1 MELQL
6 PRTENL
12 TLPNANDI
20 LNEIHLTG
28 STFDVIRRSY
38 LLKLHELTEQNIII
52 YYSGWLQKQNI
63 DGRFA
68 SISDVDMNGFM
79 TVLHGL
85 DRSKGLDLILHTP
98 GGEQAATERLVNY
111 LRSMFG
117 TKIRAFVPHL
127 AMSAGTMIA
136 CACEEIFMGRHS
148 SLGPI
153 DPQVNGMPAQSVID
167 SFNKAHDEIKA
178 DQTKILVWHPILSK
192 YNLSFR
198 DQCQDAI
205 DLTVKMVT
213 EWLQTGMFSDMP
225 EAEAQ
230 DVINTIV
237 DTLKDYEEF
246 KSHNRHLS
254 SEFCRDLGLKV
265 SFLEDNKPLQDAVLS
280 VHHACMHTFASTRA
294 IKIIENHEG
303 TAFIQQVNQPQSVV
317 VNQQGN
323 QPGNQR
329 QRNQGQR
336 GRGRR

>member
-1 MELQL
+1 M
-6 PRTENL
+6 
-12 TLPNANDI
+12 PNSNDI

-38 LLKLHELTEQNIII
+38 LLKLHHLTKRNIII
-52 YYSGWLQKQNI
+52 YYSGWLQKPNI
-63 DGRFA
+63 DARFA

-85 DRSKGLDLILHTP
+85 DHSKGLDLILHTP

-111 LRSMFG
+111 LRSMFD

-136 CACEEIFMGRHS
+136 CACEDIFMGKHS
-148 SLGPI
+148 GLGPI
-153 DPQVNGMPAQSVID
+153 DPQVNGMPAQSVLD
-167 SFNKAHDEIKA
+167 SFNRAHEEIKA
-178 DQTKILVWHPILSK
+178 DQSKILVWHPILSK

-205 DLTVKMVT
+205 DLTARMVT
-213 EWLQTGMFSDMP
+213 DWLRTGMFSDMDQ
-225 EAEAQ
+225 AESQ
-230 DVINTIV
+230 KTIDTIV
-237 DTLKDYEEF
+237 KTLKDYGEF

-254 SEFCRDLGLKV
+254 SDFCRDIGLKV
-265 SFLEDNKPLQDAVLS
+265 SFLEDNKCLQDAVLS
-280 VHHACMHTFASTRA
+280 VHHACMHTFASTQA

-303 TAFIQQVNQPQSVV
+303 TAFIQQVNQPQRVV
-317 VNQQGN
+317 VNQQE
-323 QPGNQR
+323 NQR

-336 GRGRR
+336 GNQQRRGR

>member
-1 MELQL
+1 MEPQ
-6 PRTENL
+6 PPHTETL
-12 TLPNANDI
+12 TLPNSNDI
-20 LNEIHLTG
+20 LNEINLTG
-28 STFDVIRRSY
+28 STFDVIRRNY
-38 LLKLHELTEQNIII
+38 LRRLHVLTGRNIII

-85 DRSKGLDLILHTP
+85 EHSKGLDLILHTP

-111 LRSMFG
+111 LRSMFD

-136 CACEEIFMGRHS
+136 CACEEIFMGKHS

-153 DPQVNGMPAQSVID
+153 DPQVNGMPAQSVLD
-167 SFNKAHDEIKA
+167 SFDKAHDEIKA
-178 DQTKILVWHPILSK
+178 DPTRILVWHPILSK

-205 DLTVKMVT
+205 DLTVRMVT
-213 EWLQTGMFSDMP
+213 QWLQTGMFRNMDET
-225 EAEAQ
+225 EAHNLI
-230 DVINTIV
+230 DTIV
-237 DTLKDYEEF
+237 GTLKDYEEF

-254 SEFCRDLGLKV
+254 SEFCKDLGLNV
-265 SFLEDNKPLQDAVLS
+265 TFLEADKVLQDAVLS

-303 TAFIQQVNQPQSVV
+303 TAFIQQVNQPQRVV
-317 VNQQGN
+317 VNQPDDQ
-323 QPGNQR
+323 QQGNQR
-329 QRNQGQR
+329 QGNQR
-336 GRGRR
+336 RKRGRR